1 MSDEDLREDMR
12 ALDAWCNFGFRFL
25 ESLDR
30 KSAEYVIA
38 LYALKRLTDRRVGR

>member
-1 MSDEDLREDMR
+1 MTNDDLK
-12 ALDAWCNFGFRFL
+12 ALDKWCNFGFRYL

-30 KSAEYVIA
+30 KSAEYGVA